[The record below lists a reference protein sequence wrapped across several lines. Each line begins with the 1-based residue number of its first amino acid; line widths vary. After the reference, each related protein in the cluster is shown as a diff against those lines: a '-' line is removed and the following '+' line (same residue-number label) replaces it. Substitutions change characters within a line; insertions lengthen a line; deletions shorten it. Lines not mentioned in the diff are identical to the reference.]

1 MRSKLP
7 RQDKADP
14 SSLMQLTVYSNAAHD
29 NDKQNTNLLPAQ
41 LVALKLVQ
49 PKTDALNRLRSQVEQ
64 LEWRNGQRKEEL
76 AAQRDALSRRLT
88 HVRDAQRLYE
98 EAMGQLLAAPSGE
111 METLV
116 DRMVHQT
123 VPNYPQ

>member
-1 MRSKLP
+1 
-7 RQDKADP
+7 
-14 SSLMQLTVYSNAAHD
+14 MQLTVYSNAVHD
-29 NDKQNTNLLPAQ
+29 NDKQSTNLLPAQ
-41 LVALKLVQ
+41 LVALKLAR
-49 PKTDALNRLRSQVEQ
+49 PKTDALSRLRSEVEQ

-88 HVRDAQRLYE
+88 HVRDTQRLYE